1 MKRGAAVKNL
11 SDYEKELK
19 NSPKAGRLMQA
30 ADCDE
35 GRRLAAKL
43 DSAALERAVKSGDA
57 QELRKILS
65 QVLSTPDGQA
75 LARKISGIMK
85 D

>member
-1 MKRGAAVKNL
+1 
-11 SDYEKELK
+11 
-19 NSPKAGRLMQA
+19 MQA

-35 GRRLAAKL
+35 GRRLASQL

-75 LARKISGIMK
+75 LARKISGVMK

>member
-1 MKRGAAVKNL
+1 MKSL

-19 NSPKAGRLMQA
+19 KSPKAGRLMQA

-35 GRRLAAKL
+35 GRRLASQL

-75 LARKISGIMK
+75 LARKISGVMK

>member
-1 MKRGAAVKNL
+1 MKNL

-19 NSPKAGRLMQA
+19 KSPKAGRLMQA

-35 GRRLAAKL
+35 GRRLASQL